1 MTETYI
7 RVKNKKQLQS
17 AVNGKAADVLLL
29 DFGCASVDI
38 ESLKSEHSDLSF
50 FLQMPDILREKK
62 SDSVKKIAERALLFD
77 GILIKT
83 FDEIAL
89 VNEVLAEKSDVEDQ
103 DFDKWQIIGDAF
115 LYAYNTE
122 ALAFY
127 KNFFP
132 NMKFI
137 LPDELTDREIIQLI
151 ESAKEKGIAEK
162 SDFIYKVYGYQ
173 PLMITNQC
181 LNRNYTGC
189 EKPLLQFADEKKN
202 QFYISSECGQCY
214 DIVYNGQP
222 TVMLDKMEA
231 TDAGFEIEGTVFHNI
246 LLDFTVEKENEMDM
260 VLGMTGEGKLT
271 VSVPERF
278 RLTRGHHYKGVE

>member
-7 RVKNKKQLQS
+7 RVKNKIQLQA
-17 AVNGKAADVLLL
+17 AVNSEVADVLLL

-38 ESLKSEHSDLSF
+38 AAMKIEHPQTKF
-50 FLQMPDILREKK
+50 YLQLPDVLREKK
-62 SDSVKKIAERALLFD
+62 AVSVKKIAEKALSFD
-77 GILIKT
+77 GIVIKT

-89 VNEVLAEKSDVEDQ
+89 VNEVLAEKSDVKDQ
-103 DFDKWQIIGDAF
+103 GFDKWQIIGDAF

-137 LPDELTDREIIQLI
+137 LPDELTDREIMQLI
-151 ESAKEKGIAEK
+151 ESAKEKGIAER

-231 TDAGFEIEGTVFHNI
+231 TDAGFEIEGTVFNNI
-246 LLDFTVEKENEMDM
+246 LLDFTVETENEMDL
-260 VLGMTGEGKLT
+260 VLGMIGNEQLS
-271 VSVPERF
+271 VNVPERF